1 MKKISCVLAALA
13 TVAVAAPTVASA
25 QGQASPLLGRLK
37 ENGPLT
43 GVIFLTVK
51 QPPDLPLPLR
61 ASRPS
66 RVRAPRSGVPPG
78 LRDNRHREFP
88 RRPRRCGQM
97 IYVAGVPRVRSPH

>member
-43 GVIFLTVK
+43 GAIFLAVK
-51 QPPDLPLPLR
+51 QPPDLPLPRRAHNLR
-61 ASRPS
+61 GYARQGGSR
-66 RVRAPRSGVPPG
+66 RSSGITGTRNFHVG
-78 LRDNRHREFP
+78 
-88 RRPRRCGQM
+88 
-97 IYVAGVPRVRSPH
+97 YVDAGR